1 MIILKS
7 LLKRVGYFVIIFIS
21 IVAIYIMTY
30 VASTTTFLATSN
42 YDSSLGREVG
52 YLDDMDYDLR
62 VPGEILTVEVY
73 NDYEIAC
80 LTSFGGIFVN
90 GNEGRIRYLV
100 EIDDRASLL
109 KEIASYKDKAKERQV
124 VVLEDNQLLS
134 DKEKKL
140 YQKLLDRVD
149 KRLPTYVDV
158 NREPKWLQVLR
169 NITGI
174 DKSLM

>member
-1 MIILKS
+1 
-7 LLKRVGYFVIIFIS
+7 
-21 IVAIYIMTY
+21 
-30 VASTTTFLATSN
+30 
-42 YDSSLGREVG
+42 
-52 YLDDMDYDLR
+52 
-62 VPGEILTVEVY
+62 
-73 NDYEIAC
+73 
-80 LTSFGGIFVN
+80 VN

>member
-1 MIILKS
+1 M
-7 LLKRVGYFVIIFIS
+7 
-21 IVAIYIMTY
+21 
-30 VASTTTFLATSN
+30 
-42 YDSSLGREVG
+42 
-52 YLDDMDYDLR
+52 
-62 VPGEILTVEVY
+62 
-73 NDYEIAC
+73 
-80 LTSFGGIFVN
+80 N

-100 EIDDRASLL
+100 ENDDRASLL
-109 KEIASYKDKAKERQV
+109 KEIASYKDKAKEREV
-124 VVLEDNQLLS
+124 VVIESSQSLS

-140 YQKLLDRVD
+140 YQKLLDKVD